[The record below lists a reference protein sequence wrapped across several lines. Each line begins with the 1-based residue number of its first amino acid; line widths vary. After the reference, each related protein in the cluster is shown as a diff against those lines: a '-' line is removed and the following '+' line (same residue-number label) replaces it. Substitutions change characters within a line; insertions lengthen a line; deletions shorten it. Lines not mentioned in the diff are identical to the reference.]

1 MASSPRPQDAVLVGQ
16 IVLGK
21 YRIERVVG
29 TGGMGVVAECTH
41 IVLQERMA
49 LKMLRQDIVVDRDVV
64 ERFTR
69 EAQAA
74 AKLKSE
80 YVARVFDVGVLENG
94 TPFMVME
101 FLEGH
106 DLGDLLKERGC
117 LPVQWATQFILQT
130 CEALA
135 EAHSLGIV
143 HRDVKPTNL
152 FVTWRPD
159 GTSLIKVLDFGIS
172 KATSAQDMHL
182 TQTQSLLGTPAYMS
196 PEQMRSARNVD
207 ARTDIWSLGTVLY
220 ELIEGRK
227 PFEAESFSEMCVKVA
242 VDPPAPMRNAPR
254 ELANVLMRCL
264 AKTPDQRYPSMAE
277 LARDLIPFAQDP
289 QQAAV
294 SVERMMRIMRRTQ
307 DAGGWEGL
315 STGVGMRS
323 APHHIR
329 DVNSAPVRHPSA
341 SPFGAGTDP
350 SGVGLQP
357 WLGGSEPS
365 APMFRNTPIPG
376 MPQSPEGG
384 APHTARPDT
393 TSAPANAR
401 TQHRERGYGMVIF
414 ALLLLATGGIALA
427 FGLAG
432 DDTPATPPITTSPST
447 PSMINEPP
455 TPNKGETPMVA
466 PEVKPETKP
475 EGVVKPKGTPEVKP
489 EAKPEVQKTGGI
501 KTGKTGGTKTIKNGG
516 GAIKT
521 TTSKVETHKVETPKV
536 EPTKV
541 EPKTTCDPFAN
552 PHGCNKKK

>member
-1 MASSPRPQDAVLVGQ
+1 VLVGQ
-16 IVLGK
+16 TVLGK

-41 IVLQERMA
+41 IVLEERVA
-49 LKMLRQDIVVDRDVV
+49 LKMLRQDIVLDRDVV

-80 YVARVFDVGVLENG
+80 YVARVFDVGALENG

-106 DLGDLLKERGC
+106 DLGDLLKERGS
-117 LPVQWATQFILQT
+117 LPVPWATQLVMQT

-135 EAHSLGIV
+135 EAHSIGIV

-172 KATSAQDMHL
+172 KASSAQDMHL

-242 VDPPAPMRNAPR
+242 VDAPTPMRNAPR
-254 ELANVLMRCL
+254 ELVDVVMRCL
-264 AKTPDQRYPSMAE
+264 AKTPEQRYASMAD

-289 QQAAV
+289 QQATV
-294 SVERMMRIMRRTQ
+294 SVERMQRMLRRSQ
-307 DAGGWEGL
+307 DAGWEAQ

-329 DVNSAPVRHPSA
+329 EIGSAPVRQPSA

-357 WLGGSEPS
+357 WHGGSES
-365 APMFRNTPIPG
+365 AAPMFRNTPFPVA
-376 MPQSPEGG
+376 PQQAQNG
-384 APHTARPDT
+384 APDT
-393 TSAPANAR
+393 TVREASAPVLAPRHKKRSA
-401 TQHRERGYGMVIF
+401 GMLILAL
-414 ALLLLATGGIALA
+414 ALLAAGGVALA
-427 FGLAG
+427 FALSGKNE
-432 DDTPATPPITTSPST
+432 PPPITTSPAA
-447 PSMINEPP
+447 PSVLPAPP
-455 TPNKGETPMVA
+455 TPEPAAVNPPTPTPPPPTPTPPMPEIA
-466 PEVKPETKP
+466 PSTTIEDKPPEVKT
-475 EGVVKPKGTPEVKP
+475 EGKPEVK
-489 EAKPEVQKTGGI
+489 KN
-501 KTGKTGGTKTIKNGG
+501 GGTKTTKTGGGTKTTKNGG
-516 GAIKT
+516 AVKT
-521 TTSKVETHKVETPKV
+521 TTQTPKGELPKV
-536 EPTKV
+536 EPPKV
-541 EPKTTCDPFAN
+541 EPKPACDPFAN
-552 PHGCNKKK
+552 PHGCNKK

>member
-1 MASSPRPQDAVLVGQ
+1 MLVGQ
-16 IVLGK
+16 TVLGK

-41 IVLQERMA
+41 IVLEERVA
-49 LKMLRQDIVVDRDVV
+49 LKMLRQDIVLDRDVV

-80 YVARVFDVGVLENG
+80 YVARVFDVGALENG

-117 LPVQWATQFILQT
+117 LPVPWATQLVMQT

-135 EAHSLGIV
+135 EAHSIGIV

-242 VDPPAPMRNAPR
+242 VDPPAPMRNASR
-254 ELANVLMRCL
+254 ELSDVVMRCL
-264 AKTPDQRYPSMAE
+264 AKTPEQRYPSMAE
-277 LARDLIPFAQDP
+277 LARDLVPFTQDP

-294 SVERMMRIMRRTQ
+294 SVERMQRMLRRSH
-307 DAGGWEGL
+307 DAGWEGQ

-329 DVNSAPVRHPSA
+329 DVGSAPVRSPSA

-357 WLGGSEPS
+357 WHGGSEPA
-365 APMFRNTPIPG
+365 APMFRNTPFPVA
-376 MPQSPEGG
+376 PQQAPNGVPE
-384 APHTARPDT
+384 T
-393 TSAPANAR
+393 TQREASAPAIA
-401 TQHRERGYGMVIF
+401 QHKKRGAGMIILAL
-414 ALLLLATGGIALA
+414 ALLAAGGVALA
-427 FGLAG
+427 FGLSG
-432 DDTPATPPITTSPST
+432 DDEPPPITTSPAE
-447 PSMINEPP
+447 PSMPAPTPP
-455 TPNKGETPMVA
+455 TPTAVTPPTPTPPVA
-466 PEVKPETKP
+466 APSSPEIEDKTDKPPEDNPPEDKP
-475 EGVVKPKGTPEVKP
+475 PVVKTEGKKNGGAKTTVKN
-489 EAKPEVQKTGGI
+489 
-501 KTGKTGGTKTIKNGG
+501 GGTKTTVKNGG
-516 GAIKT
+516 AVKT
-521 TTSKVETHKVETPKV
+521 TQTPKVETPKV
-536 EPTKV
+536 ETPKV
-541 EPKTTCDPFAN
+541 DSKPACDPFAN
-552 PHGCNKKK
+552 PHGCNKK